1 MSEKMNESL
10 SALMDGEAD
19 ELELRRTLNELSE
32 NDDLRS
38 RWERYHLI
46 SAVLKKEPQIDH
58 VRIKTGIW
66 AALDLEEGNQSED
79 ILISANKMQASDVRS
94 WRGNLGKLAVA
105 ATVAIAVVLGVST
118 GTDSGLD
125 SGQPAQLVAES
136 NVANTPLV
144 TATESLGKEN
154 VSPEPGG
161 LLVANTDA
169 TAGNP
174 VVQQAGVEFMS
185 KHPTLE
191 DMRRANAYQLHH
203 AQSTAIN
210 KHPSMVPFV
219 KMASFENK

>member
-32 NDDLRS
+32 NDELRS

-66 AALDLEEGNQSED
+66 AALDLEEGSQSED
-79 ILISANKMQASDVRS
+79 ILISANKMQASDIRS

-105 ATVAIAVVLGVST
+105 ATVAIAVVLGVNT

-136 NVANTPLV
+136 NVAKT
-144 TATESLGKEN
+144 SLNNEN
-154 VSPEPGG
+154 VSSEPGG
-161 LLVANTDA
+161 LLVANTDS

-174 VVQQAGVEFMS
+174 IIQQAGVEFMS

>member
-32 NDDLRS
+32 NDELRS

-46 SAVLKKEPQIDH
+46 SAVLKKEPQIDQ

-66 AALDLEEGNQSED
+66 AALDLEEESQSED
-79 ILISANKMQASDVRS
+79 ILISASKIQASGVRS
-94 WRGNLGKLAVA
+94 WSGNIGKLAVA
-105 ATVAIAVVLGVST
+105 ATVAIAVVLGVDT

-136 NVANTPLV
+136 SIVESALSTVPESISEEGVNSE
-144 TATESLGKEN
+144 TA
-154 VSPEPGG
+154 G
-161 LLVANTDA
+161 LLVASSEA
-169 TAGNP
+169 VAGNDEL
-174 VVQQAGVEFMS
+174 QQASVEFMS

-191 DMRRANAYQLHH
+191 DMQRANAYQLHH